1 MITWPADIRIW
12 NSRVGEVIMVGPTKQ
27 AMLARIKTQHLLLVA
42 SLAEYRSVQRAAQ
55 ALNMTQPA
63 ASKLLH
69 QLETILGV
77 SLFIRHPRGVAPTE
91 FGEILIRHARVA
103 LAELRHA
110 HDSLEALRTGLAGHI
125 RIGTEA
131 TSATGLVPR
140 AVALLKRRF
149 PRVTVGIDLAFSEAL
164 VERLK
169 AGTLDI
175 AVARLGSIQDEAELN
190 HEMLAATSHAVVARA
205 GHPLLLDGPPTWP
218 ELQQQC
224 WVLPPP
230 GNVMRSGVALLF
242 RRHRLGLPT
251 QVVETAALPI
261 IIALLQASDMV
272 APLPT
277 VTVLPYCER
286 GQLAALPLLL
296 DLRLGNAHILTRRE
310 PLMPAASAM
319 LDALREIAS
328 EGVR

>member
-1 MITWPADIRIW
+1 MAQ
-12 NSRVGEVIMVGPTKQ
+12 PTGH
-27 AMLARIKTQHLLLVA
+27 ATLARIKTQHLLLVA
-42 SLAEYRSVQRAAQ
+42 ALAEHRSVQRAAQ

-69 QLETILGV
+69 QLEMML
-77 SLFIRHPRGVAPTE
+77 SAPLFVRHPRGVEPTE
-91 FGEILIRHARVA
+91 SGEILLRHARVA

-110 HDSLEALRTGLAGHI
+110 RDSLTALRTGLAGHV
-125 RIGTEA
+125 RVGTEA
-131 TSATGLVPR
+131 ASAIALVPR

-149 PRVTVGIDLAFSEAL
+149 PRVTVGIELAFSEAL
-164 VERLK
+164 VEELR

-175 AVARLGSIQDEAELN
+175 AIARLGSIEDEVELN
-190 HEMLAATSHAVVARA
+190 YEALAPASHAVVARA
-205 GHPLLLDGPPTWP
+205 GHPLLLDGPPTWS

-242 RRHRLGLPT
+242 RRHRLALPV
-251 QVVETAALPI
+251 QVVETAALPV

-277 VTVLPYCER
+277 EAVQPYCQR
-286 GQLAALPLLL
+286 GQLAVLPLVL
-296 DLRLGNAHILTRRE
+296 DLQLGNANILTRRE
-310 PLMPAASAM
+310 RLTPAASAM
-319 LDALREIAS
+319 LDALRDT
-328 EGVR
+328 R

>member
-1 MITWPADIRIW
+1 
-12 NSRVGEVIMVGPTKQ
+12 MVARPTEQ
-27 AMLARIKTQHLLLVA
+27 AMLARIKTQHLLLVTA
-42 SLAEYRSVQRAAQ
+42 LAEHRSVLRASQ
-55 ALNMTQPA
+55 ALNMAQPT

-69 QLETILGV
+69 QLETMLGAP
-77 SLFIRHPRGVAPTE
+77 LFVRHPRGVALTE
-91 FGEILIRHARVA
+91 SGEILLRHARVA

-110 HDSLEALRTGLAGHI
+110 HDSLAALRTGLAGHV

-149 PRVTVGIDLAFSEAL
+149 PKVTVGIELAFSEVL
-164 VERLK
+164 VERLRM
-169 AGTLDI
+169 GTLDI

-190 HEMLAATSHAVVARA
+190 HEKLAPTSHAVVARA
-205 GHPLLLDGPPTWP
+205 GHPLLLDGPPTWS

-230 GNVMRSGVALLF
+230 GNVMRAGVALLF

-251 QVVETAALPI
+251 QVVETAALPV

-277 VTVLPYCER
+277 EAVQPYCDR
-286 GQLAALPLLL
+286 GQLAVLPLVL
-296 DLRLGNAHILTRRE
+296 DLRLGNANILTRRE
-310 PLMPAASAM
+310 PLMPTASAM
-319 LDALREIAS
+319 LNALREIAS
-328 EGVR
+328 EAVRTS

>member
-1 MITWPADIRIW
+1 MAGLT
-12 NSRVGEVIMVGPTKQ
+12 EQ

-42 SLAEYRSVQRAAQ
+42 ALAEHRSVLRASQ
-55 ALNMTQPA
+55 ALNMTQPT

-69 QLETILGV
+69 QLETMLGAP
-77 SLFIRHPRGVAPTE
+77 LFVRHPRGVALTE
-91 FGEILIRHARVA
+91 SGEILVRHARVA

-110 HDSLEALRTGLAGHI
+110 HDSLAALHTGLAGHV

-149 PRVTVGIDLAFSEAL
+149 PKVTVGIELAFSEVL
-164 VERLK
+164 VERLRM
-169 AGTLDI
+169 GTLDI

-190 HEMLAATSHAVVARA
+190 HETLAPTSHAVVARA
-205 GHPLLLDGPPTWP
+205 GHPLLLDGPPTWS

-230 GNVMRSGVALLF
+230 GNVMRAGVALLF
-242 RRHRLGLPT
+242 RRHRLGLPS
-251 QVVETAALPI
+251 QVVETAALPV

-277 VTVLPYCER
+277 EAVQPYCDR
-286 GQLAALPLLL
+286 GQLAVLPLVL
-296 DLRLGNAHILTRRE
+296 DLRLGNANILTRRE
-310 PLMPAASAM
+310 PLMAAASAM
-319 LDALREIAS
+319 LEALREIAS
-328 EGVR
+328 EDVRTS

>member
-1 MITWPADIRIW
+1 MGGR
-12 NSRVGEVIMVGPTKQ
+12 SSEQ

-42 SLAEYRSVQRAAQ
+42 ALVEHRSVLHASQ

-69 QLETILGV
+69 QRETMLGV
-77 SLFIRHPRGVAPTE
+77 PLFVRHPRGVEPTRSV
-91 FGEILIRHARVA
+91 EILVQHARAA
-103 LAELRHA
+103 LA
-110 HDSLEALRTGLAGHI
+110 ALRTDLAGHV

-149 PRVTVGIDLAFSEAL
+149 PKVTVGIELAFSETL
-164 VERLK
+164 VEGLRL
-169 AGTLDI
+169 ATLDI

-190 HEMLAATSHAVVARA
+190 HEMLAPTSHAVVARA
-205 GHPLLLDGPPTWP
+205 GHPLLLGGPPTWS

-251 QVVETAALPI
+251 QVVETAALPV

-277 VTVLPYCER
+277 EAVQPYCQR
-286 GQLAALPLLL
+286 GQLAILPLVL
-296 DLRLGNAHILTRRE
+296 DLMLGNANILTRRE
-310 PLMPAASAM
+310 SLMPAASAM

-328 EGVR
+328 EAVRTS

>member
-1 MITWPADIRIW
+1 MGGR
-12 NSRVGEVIMVGPTKQ
+12 SSEQ

-42 SLAEYRSVQRAAQ
+42 ALVEHRSVLHASQ

-69 QLETILGV
+69 QLETMLGV
-77 SLFIRHPRGVAPTE
+77 PLFVRNPRGVEPTRS
-91 FGEILIRHARVA
+91 GEILVQHARAA

-110 HDSLEALRTGLAGHI
+110 HGSLAALRTGLAGHV

-149 PRVTVGIDLAFSEAL
+149 PKVTVGIELAFSETL
-164 VERLK
+164 VEGLRM
-169 AGTLDI
+169 GTLDI

-190 HEMLAATSHAVVARA
+190 HEMLAPTSHAVVARA
-205 GHPLLLDGPPTWP
+205 GHPLLLGGPPTWS

-242 RRHRLGLPT
+242 RRHQLGLPT
-251 QVVETAALPI
+251 QVVETAALPV

-277 VTVLPYCER
+277 EAVQPYCQR
-286 GQLAALPLLL
+286 GQLAILPLVL
-296 DLRLGNAHILTRRE
+296 DLMLGNANILTRRE
-310 PLMPAASAM
+310 SLMPAASAM

-328 EGVR
+328 EAVRTS